1 MLGSEAGSQSSLRG
15 DCWRLAVRL
24 ELADRE
30 PERSRYHALAGQHP
44 ETISDIE
51 LHPGDNC
58 PVPGWFHRRLALRA
72 GERPP
77 FAKTGN
83 RMEALIIALYLVVL
97 GILAGYGFHRGHLL
111 YLYWRHRSRAPK
123 PAGRFEE
130 LPNVTVQL
138 PMFNEMYV
146 AERLIESVA
155 KIDYP
160 KDKLE
165 IQVLDDSTDETQQIA
180 KDKVDEL
187 VARGY
192 DAVYIHR
199 TDRTGYKAGA
209 LEAGVKVAKGDYLMV
224 FDADFV
230 PTQSILMDLVHFFT
244 DDKVGMVQARWGHLN
259 RDYSML
265 TRVQSMMLDGHF
277 VIEHI
282 ARNRSGRF
290 FNFNGTAGIWRKS
303 TIVDA
308 GGWQHD
314 TVTEDM
320 DLSFRA
326 QLRGWRFVYVP
337 TALAPAE
344 IPCEMN
350 SFKTQQFRWAKGSA
364 QTAKKLLPIVLRAK
378 IPFKVKLEC
387 IFHLT
392 NNFAYLFLVLLACLQ
407 LPNMLLRREIDDPW
421 LLLLDV
427 PLFAATSG
435 SIVLFYLTTHHA
447 LYDSVWEAV
456 KRLPMMM
463 ALGIGLSINN
473 TRAVVEGLFGNDLTF
488 VRTPKHGVTSN
499 QQGWRKKK
507 YKAGP
512 MFHSLVEFGFGL
524 YFVFTIVL
532 AVLTGSWMSIPFLL
546 LFMVGFLYVG
556 SLSLYQLR

>member
-1 MLGSEAGSQSSLRG
+1 
-15 DCWRLAVRL
+15 
-24 ELADRE
+24 
-30 PERSRYHALAGQHP
+30 
-44 ETISDIE
+44 
-51 LHPGDNC
+51 
-58 PVPGWFHRRLALRA
+58 
-72 GERPP
+72 
-77 FAKTGN
+77 
-83 RMEALIIALYLVVL
+83 MEALIVAFYLLVL

-111 YLYWRHRSRAPK
+111 YLYWRHKNRAPRPK
-123 PAGRFEE
+123 GRFEE
-130 LPNVTVQL
+130 LPLVTIQL

-146 AERLIESVA
+146 AKRLIESVA

-160 KDKLE
+160 KDRLE
-165 IQVLDDSTDETQQIA
+165 IQVLDDSTDETQEIA
-180 KDKVDEL
+180 RNEVEEL
-187 VARGY
+187 RARGY

-199 TDRTGYKAGA
+199 TDRVGYKAGA
-209 LEAGVKVAKGDYLMV
+209 LQAGLEVAKGDYLMV

-230 PTQSILMDLVHFFT
+230 PTPSIVKDLVHFFT
-244 DDKVGMVQARWGHLN
+244 DDEVGMVQARWGHLN

-290 FNFNGTAGIWRKS
+290 FNFNGTAGMWRKS
-303 TIVDA
+303 AIVDA

-344 IPCEMN
+344 VPCEMN

-378 IPFKVKLEC
+378 IPLKVKIEA

-392 NNFAYLFLVLLACLQ
+392 NNFAYLFLVVLACLQ

-435 SIVLFYLTTHHA
+435 SIAAFYLTTHHA
-447 LYDSVWEAV
+447 LYDSVWDAA

-463 ALGIGLSINN
+463 ALGIGLSVNN
-473 TRAVVEGLFGNDLTF
+473 TRAVIEGLFGKDLTF
-488 VRTPKHGVTSN
+488 VRTPKHGVTKN
-499 QQGWRKKK
+499 TEKWRRKK
-507 YKAGP
+507 YRAGP
-512 MFHSLVEFGFGL
+512 MFHSLVELGFGL
-524 YFVFTIVL
+524 YFVFTIAL
-532 AVLTGSWMSIPFLL
+532 AVVTGSWMSIPFLL
-546 LFMVGFLYVG
+546 LFMIGFLYVG

>member
-1 MLGSEAGSQSSLRG
+1 
-15 DCWRLAVRL
+15 
-24 ELADRE
+24 
-30 PERSRYHALAGQHP
+30 
-44 ETISDIE
+44 
-51 LHPGDNC
+51 
-58 PVPGWFHRRLALRA
+58 
-72 GERPP
+72 
-77 FAKTGN
+77 
-83 RMEALIIALYLVVL
+83 MEALVIVFYLVVL
-97 GILAGYGFHRGHLL
+97 GILAGYGFHRAHLL
-111 YLYWRHRSRAPK
+111 YLYWRHRKAAPK
-123 PAGRFEE
+123 PARTFDE
-130 LPNVTVQL
+130 LPVVTVQL

-146 AERLIESVA
+146 VERLIESVA
-155 KIDYP
+155 QLDYP

-165 IQVLDDSTDETQQIA
+165 IQVLDDSTDETTEIA
-180 KDKVDEL
+180 KAKVAEL
-187 VARGY
+187 VSRGY

-209 LEAGVKVAKGDYLMV
+209 LEAGTKVAKGDFLMV

-230 PTQSILMDLVHFFT
+230 PTTGIVRDLVHFFT
-244 DDKVGMVQARWGHLN
+244 DEKVGMVQARWGHLN
-259 RDYSML
+259 REYSML

-290 FNFNGTAGIWRKS
+290 FNFNGTAGIWRKA

-344 IPCEMN
+344 VPCEMN
-350 SFKTQQFRWAKGSA
+350 AFKTQQFRWAKGSA
-364 QTAKKLLPIVLRAK
+364 QTAKKLLPLVLRAD
-378 IPFKVKLEC
+378 IPFKVKLEA

-435 SIVLFYLTTHHA
+435 SIVLFYLTTHRA
-447 LYDSVWEAV
+447 LYNDLWEAV

-488 VRTPKHGVTSN
+488 IRTPKHGVTSN
-499 QQGWRKKK
+499 GERWVKKK
-507 YKAGP
+507 YRAGR

-532 AVLTGSWMSIPFLL
+532 AVVTGSWMSIPFLL